1 MTFTETFASV
11 DNDFS
16 ALEMVLE
23 KCDIF
28 MEASYNEYEKNLKE
42 LELKIIKENGNDEDR
57 YYLESEAKEGLIVR
71 IGKAI
76 QKMIDSVIKFINS
89 IFQKISGK
97 VGDIEVKNAIKKAE
111 AFASTNA
118 SVKEKKVKVENPNA
132 KLSLINK
139 TNAELDKT
147 IAKLK
152 SNPDSVSHEEIKGI
166 KEGYDKKKVAIA
178 AAVSVVS
185 VASAIAL
192 YKGITSKASSS
203 DKDKDVESLNSLK
216 KYVDGI
222 SKKSMTA
229 AQKAKKD
236 MDTDYSAGSD
246 TMNKLYAAIAA
257 KSALIKDKWKIT
269 SNSINSTFKEISSSL
284 TNIKLPD
291 ASTVAQKA
299 QDNVKKAEKA
309 VKKVLKTEST
319 DINDNIDT
327 DSLLNEIIESVENDP
342 GDPEDSDF
350 GTSLGGENKI
360 ATESE
365 DFDAEKYLNTIES
378 EIDDITS
385 KVTESDNDCE
395 DLQEYA
401 NNVIDDLLASI

>member
-42 LELKIIKENGNDEDR
+42 LELKIIKENGNDDDR

-118 SVKEKKVKVENPNA
+118 SVKEKKIKVENPNA

-152 SNPDSVSHEEIKGI
+152 SNPDSVSHEDIKEI

-203 DKDKDVESLNSLK
+203 DKDKDVKSLDSLK

-222 SKKSMTA
+222 SKKSMSA

-257 KSALIKDKWKIT
+257 KSTLIKDKWKVT
-269 SNSINSTFKEISSSL
+269 SNSINSTFSEISSSL
-284 TNIKLPD
+284 TSTKLPKG
-291 ASTVAQKA
+291 ATAAQRA
-299 QDNVKKAEKA
+299 QVNAKNAEKA
-309 VKKVLKTEST
+309 VSKVLKTKTESVE
-319 DINDNIDT
+319 DVDV

-365 DFDAEKYLNTIES
+365 DFDAENYLNTIES

-385 KVTESDNDCE
+385 KVTESDNDSE

>member
-42 LELKIIKENGNDEDR
+42 LELKIIKENGNDDDR

-118 SVKEKKVKVENPNA
+118 SVKEKKIKVENPNA

-152 SNPDSVSHEEIKGI
+152 SNPDSVSHEEIKEI

-222 SKKSMTA
+222 SKKSMST

-257 KSALIKDKWKIT
+257 KSTLIKDKWKVT
-269 SNSINSTFKEISSSL
+269 SNSINSTFSEISSSL
-284 TNIKLPD
+284 TSTKLPKG
-291 ASTVAQKA
+291 ATAAQRA
-299 QDNVKKAEKA
+299 QVNAKNAEKA
-309 VKKVLKTEST
+309 VSKVLKTKTESVE
-319 DINDNIDT
+319 DVDV

-365 DFDAEKYLNTIES
+365 DFDAENYLNTIES

-385 KVTESDNDCE
+385 KVTESDNDSE